1 MKIFYDDRRGF
12 TLVEMVM
19 VLGIFAVAST
29 ALYSLYIT
37 HLKSATHHDQLLEVQ
52 QNMRI
57 ALDTISRDLMMAG
70 ILVVPSPTSPIFP
83 GYTVTLTPGV
93 QNASSLSFSTA
104 SAERVFG
111 RITHDNRTGVAA
123 FKNLT
128 TSVDP
133 GSFLDFNVG
142 DVVRIVRPAYTCSAD
157 TRNEP
162 LKCQY
167 PLGDYTTMVVAAS
180 PASGV
185 INLTRANSSSN
196 FDSGITLNQGD
207 VIAKKGGYTSSPVV
221 RSTPDIVNYYL
232 AIGTGFPGGNGCP
245 TGQTCLFRSV
255 NGAQPGDVIAGYMK
269 SLNFAYNTTMISGQS
284 KLVSIGVK
292 LVGTTAPPAG
302 STQAVVTREMDT
314 LIKLRQ

>member
-1 MKIFYDDRRGF
+1 MKISFDDRRGF

-70 ILVVPSPTSPIFP
+70 ILVPSATTIFP
-83 GYTVTLTPGV
+83 DYDTTRVP
-93 QNASSLSFSTA
+93 QNDPSVRFYTA
-104 SAERVFG
+104 SADRVFA
-111 RITHDNRTGVAA
+111 RITHSNRSGVAA